1 MDRDGDVI
9 TKGVVVEQVDA
20 EKEHDIDQPAPNG
33 HLVRS
38 YEEWRPGSIKLRDIS
53 RDRDEKKLHKS
64 QERPCKSH
72 AVSVYSN
79 ATERQDEDGAMG
91 FVPLAGSTLWN
102 SQET

>member
-9 TKGVVVEQVDA
+9 TEGVVVEQVDA
-20 EKEHDIDQPAPNG
+20 EKEHNIDQPAPDG
-33 HLVRS
+33 HLVRF
-38 YEEWRPGSIKLRDIS
+38 YEEWRPSGIKLRDIS
-53 RDRDEKKLHKS
+53 SNCDEKELHKS

-79 ATERQDEDGAMG
+79 ASEMQDEDSAMDV
-91 FVPLAGSTLWN
+91 VPLAGSTLWN